1 MINVIVADDH
11 PIVRE
16 GLKQILEAE
25 ADIRVGAE
33 AGSGPELLDRLSSF
47 LRRGTSVDA
56 VVMDVSM
63 PGRGAAETLKRV
75 KELQP
80 DVGVLVLS
88 MYAPEHYAIRLIKSG
103 ASAYLTKEVAPDLLV
118 SAVRIIAAGKHFLT
132 PDVAELI
139 ACQLLAPLSEAEH
152 QRLSDR
158 EYDIF
163 CKLASGLTVK
173 EIADRL
179 YISSK
184 TVSTYRRRILSKM
197 SIKRNADMTHYAL
210 QNQLIE

>member
-16 GLKQILEAE
+16 GLRQILEE
-25 ADIRVGAE
+25 ETDIRICAE
-33 AGSGPELLDRLSSF
+33 AGSGPELLDRVSGSA
-47 LRRGTSVDA
+47 RRGLAVHA

-80 DVGVLVLS
+80 EAGVLVLS
-88 MYAPEHYAIRLIKSG
+88 MYGPEHYAIRLIKSG

-118 SAVRIIAAGKHFLT
+118 SAVRAIAAGKHFLT

-139 ACQLLAPLSEAEH
+139 ACQLLAPTPEAEH
-152 QRLSDR
+152 QRLSNR

-163 CKLASGLTVK
+163 CKLAAGLTVK

-184 TVSTYRRRILSKM
+184 TVSTYRRRILTKM

-210 QNQLIE
+210 ENQLIQ